1 MALYPSVP
9 FSRRM
14 RPAIAHSIVALRAVR
29 GAPLFARCT
38 IYLHHYVRIL
48 TNASEPVCT
57 GFAGSACRVC
67 GVTRR

>member
-14 RPAIAHSIVALRAVR
+14 RPAIAHNIVALRAAR

-38 IYLHHYVRIL
+38 ISSIITY
-48 TNASEPVCT
+48 AS
-57 GFAGSACRVC
+57 
-67 GVTRR
+67 